1 MANIEQLQAL
11 VNRFDASL
19 AFYKDTKNAYN
30 EHSCRIEYIDPFLK
44 LLGWD
49 VANEKGVA
57 PQYREVVAENYSTR
71 TDRPDYTMTLRG
83 VPKFFYRSKKASS
96 RHNYGFFPCD
106 SN

>member
-49 VANEKGVA
+49 VAERKRQWRLSIEKLL
-57 PQYREVVAENYSTR
+57 RKHYSTR
-71 TDRPDYTMTLRG
+71 TEP
-83 VPKFFYRSKKASS
+83 S
-96 RHNYGFFPCD
+96 RLYNERL
-106 SN
+106 

>member
-1 MANIEQLQAL
+1 MNSCKLSLIALMQAL
-11 VNRFDASL
+11 HFIKIPRMHTMNIHVG
-19 AFYKDTKNAYN
+19 
-30 EHSCRIEYIDPFLK
+30 IEYIDPFLK

-83 VPKFFYRSKKASS
+83 VHKFFTEAKSQQ
-96 RHNYGFFPCD
+96 
-106 SN
+106 